1 MLEILH
7 AGYDHDIIK
16 AFLPMESKK
25 IIATRPKS
33 GQKDGVRRRTGGE
46 NNGSRGL
53 NRELG
58 SKTNELKFALD
69 ASALFLG
76 ARLLLNHRLPL
87 RWLFEKSIRKRVVLP
102 D

>member
-1 MLEILH
+1 MEKILR
-7 AGYDHDIIK
+7 AGYFQNIIK

-25 IIATRPKS
+25 ISATLPKS
-33 GQKDGVRRRTGGE
+33 GQKDGVRRRIGGE

-53 NRELG
+53 NREVG

-69 ASALFLG
+69 ASALFLS
-76 ARLLLNHRLPL
+76 ARLFLNHRPPL
-87 RWLFEKSIRKRVVLP
+87 RWVFEKSIRKRVISP